1 MSVLLGQRP
10 KKTYQRGVV
19 ACTKCAAPIYVHRLK
34 TLPEEFS
41 LRCPHCGDRG
51 LYQKRAIALE
61 EVPERR
67 KKARGEQA

>member
-1 MSVLLGQRP
+1 MSVLLRQRP

-41 LRCPHCGDRG
+41 LRCPHCSDRG
-51 LYQKRAIALE
+51 MYQKRAVVIE
-61 EVPERR
+61 DVPERR
-67 KKARGEQA
+67 KKQRG